1 MRVTQLTIAP
11 VKGMQVTPVEALQ
24 LGPLGADGDR
34 AFFVLDPEHKV
45 IETARATGLLGILPR
60 FADGVLALRFPDGS
74 EVAEAIEPGEHVV
87 THNYDGRAIGG
98 RLVTGALA
106 AAVGEHLDRPVRLL
120 LRDASDMG
128 PGDFPV
134 SLMAEATV
142 AALAPALDGVV
153 PDGRRFRMNVTL
165 AGADAWA
172 EHDWAGREIALG
184 EAVVRGAEPVPRCV
198 MTTLDP
204 ESGVGYVARAQGARA
219 DARQAGRQA
228 RAVVRRRAAGHG
240 PDRRRGRAGVSQA
253 ARQQSARSGTSRS
266 SGPGGSRSR

>member
-165 AGADAWA
+165 AA
-172 EHDWAGREIALG
+172 
-184 EAVVRGAEPVPRCV
+184 P
-198 MTTLDP
+198 T
-204 ESGVGYVARAQGARA
+204 
-219 DARQAGRQA
+219 
-228 RAVVRRRAAGHG
+228 
-240 PDRRRGRAGVSQA
+240 RGRS
-253 ARQQSARSGTSRS
+253 TT
-266 SGPGGSRSR
+266 GPGGRSRSARPWSAAPSRSRAA